1 MYDNLKENQFF
12 KNEVSK
18 RKLSFKNYLGK
29 KLISNIWNENRIT
42 LLAKIIIKILIIK
55 SIIIKNM
62 NI

>member
-1 MYDNLKENQFF
+1 MYDNLKENLFF

-18 RKLSFKNYLGK
+18 RKASFNNYLGK